1 MHAMTYLLRM
11 MYMHAKH
18 AQVLGS
24 ESLCPESLSGGLDGG
39 AEYRLS
45 RRKRPVEGSYDPPG

>member
-1 MHAMTYLLRM
+1 MPLPIPTAHAV
-11 MYMHAKH
+11 HAKH

-24 ESLCPESLSGGLDGG
+24 ESLRPESLSGGLDGG

-45 RRKRPVEGSYDPPG
+45 RRKRPVEGSYDPHG